1 MMTFIAIMVVINF
14 ILLCVSIRITMN
26 TADIQQIEMESTKY
40 EIQSTILE
48 FRNEVK
54 KDKIFQ
60 LEQNQLTKDTFVKM
74 ILQLEQKIDE
84 KNET

>member
-1 MMTFIAIMVVINF
+1 
-14 ILLCVSIRITMN
+14 MN